1 MISQFRPF
9 FCTHCNRSV
18 PRAALRCLWCL
29 ERVED
34 ASANRAVER
43 YRPSTRAVNDD
54 DRTGPAAAPARMT
67 AQGMDRIGD
76 GVSNPPLAELPTRVK
91 TGG

>member
-34 ASANRAVER
+34 PTANRAVER
-43 YRPSTRAVNDD
+43 YRPLSRHPRAANDD
-54 DRTGPAAAPARMT
+54 HGADPARRKP
-67 AQGMDRIGD
+67 GRG
-76 GVSNPPLAELPTRVK
+76 
-91 TGG
+91 